1 MGCNYANLVREWK
14 QGLENRCAFC
24 REPDANSE
32 EEEIKRVMKR
42 IKKHNDPVAMIEI
55 GKRRYHEG
63 DYGKALQY
71 YAKAAEL
78 GDLDAQFLLGGL
90 YHHGQG
96 VEKDVKKAVDHLE
109 QAAIGGHPLARSIL
123 ADYEVKNKRPD
134 RAVKHLIIAA
144 NLGHERSVKELREH
158 YSDGN
163 MNKDDYAAA
172 LRGYQSAVNETKS
185 AGREKAELPL
195 MGLGLF

>member
-1 MGCNYANLVREWK
+1 
-14 QGLENRCAFC
+14 
-24 REPDANSE
+24 
-32 EEEIKRVMKR
+32 
-42 IKKHNDPVAMIEI
+42 MIEI
-55 GKRRYHEG
+55 GKRRYLEG

-78 GDLDAQFLLGGL
+78 GDLDAQFLFGGL
-90 YHHGQG
+90 YHHGHG
-96 VEKDVKKAVDHLE
+96 VEKDMKKAVYHFE

-144 NLGHERSVKELREH
+144 NLGHERSMKELREH

-163 MNKDDYAAA
+163 MNEDDFDAT
-172 LRGYQSAVNETKS
+172 LRKHQSAIDEMKS
-185 AGREKAELPL
+185 AERKKVELTL
-195 MGLGLF
+195 MQLGLF

>member
-24 REPDANSE
+24 REPVANSE
-32 EEEIKRVMKR
+32 EETIKRVMKR

-78 GDLDAQFLLGGL
+78 GDLDAQFLVGGL
-90 YHHGQG
+90 YHDGQG
-96 VEKDVKKAVDHLE
+96 VEKDMKKAVYHME
-109 QAAIGGHPLARSIL
+109 QAAIGGHPLARNIL
-123 ADYEVKNKRPD
+123 ASYEVKNKRPD

-144 NLGHERSVKELREH
+144 NLGHERSMKELREH

-163 MNKDDYAAA
+163 MNKDEYAAA

-185 AGREKAELPL
+185 AERVKGEAFFEQNRNL
-195 MGLGLF
+195 